1 MKVLFISDA
10 HLQTR
15 HTRGY
20 QNLLA
25 FLGSLRGKGNGNGTG
40 NGNGNGKAV
49 VRPGDSKGDQ
59 KPITDVDDLYILGDF
74 FDFWFSTGD
83 FIYPEFRDIVEMLR
97 ELKERGIRI
106 HLCEGNHDF
115 FLADYF
121 ARHLGM
127 EVITDWA
134 TINLEGKRVLISHGD
149 TVDDRNRRYL
159 LLRRF
164 LRSSFFYKMQKA
176 MPVALLWRI
185 AQLSSRASKGL
196 TAETV
201 DALARKMR
209 IFSKRKF
216 RDGFDA
222 VILGHCHGH
231 LLETSTV
238 NGKQRIMVLLGD
250 WLRHY
255 SYLCY
260 EDGNFALATFRPPH
274 KRS

>member
-10 HLQTR
+10 HLRTR

-20 QNLLA
+20 QNLVG
-25 FLGSLRGKGNGNGTG
+25 FLRCLRGKGNGNG
-40 NGNGNGKAV
+40 NGKASL
-49 VRPGDSKGDQ
+49 RRAD
-59 KPITDVDDLYILGDF
+59 ITGNQVNIADVDDLYILGDF
-74 FDFWFSTGD
+74 FDFWFSAGD
-83 FIYPEFRDIVEMLR
+83 FIYQEFRDIVEILA
-97 ELKERGIRI
+97 ELKERGIKV

-127 EVITDWA
+127 EVIADWA
-134 TINLEGKRVLISHGD
+134 TINLEGRRVLISHGD
-149 TVDDRNRRYL
+149 TVDEKNRSYL

-164 LRSSFFYKMQKA
+164 LRSSFFYKLQRA
-176 MPVALLWRI
+176 MPVSLLWRI
-185 AQLSSRASKGL
+185 AQMSARASKEL
-196 TAETV
+196 TAETA

-209 IFSKRKF
+209 RFSKRKF

-222 VILGHCHGH
+222 VILGHSHGH

-238 NGKQRIMVLLGD
+238 NGTQRIMVLLGD
-250 WLRHY
+250 WVRHY

-260 EDGNFALATFRPPH
+260 EDGNFALSTFRPPQ
-274 KRS
+274 RLF